1 MSSSH
6 NTGLARFGLKM
17 PASWLVLREQAS
29 TRWLTLA
36 PRERTGMM
44 VAAAFVGAL
53 MVWFIAIQPAWRT
66 LSAAPAQI
74 DQLDAQLQTMR
85 RLAAEASE
93 LRNMPPVSAMQSGT
107 ALLSATERLGTKA
120 ELTLSGDG
128 ATCNFDGVSAGELQ
142 SWLIEIRSAARA
154 RVTQAQLS
162 RDPRGYS
169 GTIVVSLGGVP

>member
-1 MSSSH
+1 MNSSQ
-6 NTGLARFGLKM
+6 NTGLARFGLTV
-17 PASWLVLREQAS
+17 PASWLALRERAF
-29 TRWLTLA
+29 TRWLALA
-36 PRERTGMM
+36 PRERTGLT
-44 VAAAFVGAL
+44 VAACFTGAL

-66 LSAAPAQI
+66 LSAAPVQL

-107 ALLSATERLGTKA
+107 SLLSATERLGPKA

-142 SWLIEIRSAARA
+142 SWLTEIRSAARA

-162 RDPRGYS
+162 RDPKGYS

>member
-1 MSSSH
+1 MSSTA
-6 NTGLARFGLKM
+6 NTGLARFGLTV
-17 PASWLVLREQAS
+17 PASWLALQEQAS
-29 TRWLTLA
+29 TRWLALA
-36 PRERTGMM
+36 PRERTGLT
-44 VAAAFVGAL
+44 VAACFVGAL
-53 MVWFIAIQPAWRT
+53 LVWFIAVQPAWRT
-66 LSAAPAQI
+66 LSAAPAQL

-128 ATCNFDGVSAGELQ
+128 ATCNFDEVSSLDLQ
-142 SWLIEIRSAARA
+142 GWLTEVRSAARA

-162 RDPRGYS
+162 RGPKGYS
-169 GTIVVSLGGVP
+169 GTIVLSLAGAP